1 MARSSS
7 SAATVKDLGA
17 TPILCS
23 LGSVQ
28 VDDLT
33 RHQIE
38 AVVHAAAMAEDWG
51 RYQDYFDANVVG
63 TQQLLDA
70 AKAAWCIHRFVHIS
84 SEAVHFDGADRSSSS
99 SSSSSSSP
107 VDYVESDPLQPK
119 SPFPYTATKAQ
130 AETLVV
136 AANTTDFCTVI
147 LRPRLVWGPEDS
159 TVAPT
164 VRRILKDGGFWW
176 VNHGAAVTSVCHI
189 DNLVHAILLCL
200 DASTSTSIGGQL
212 EKIGGEAFFIADDQ
226 LTTQKEFL
234 TAYMRATY
242 DLALPNRSLPYWLL
256 MPVSWCLTTIW
267 NWIGQPAAYMPPLTP
282 MALYVVSQPITV
294 NTKKAKQVLGWEPLM
309 KDQGRGMQLLTEF
322 SAKTTKKNK
331 KAQ

>member
-1 MARSSS
+1 MRVFVTGGSGFVGRHTIRGLVGQGHTVFAMARSSS

-84 SEAVHFDGADRSSSS
+84 SEAVHFDNTDLSS

-107 VDYVESDPLQPK
+107 FEYVESDP
-119 SPFPYTATKAQ
+119 FATQ
-130 AETLVV
+130 
-136 AANTTDFCTVI
+136 
-147 LRPRLVWGPEDS
+147 
-159 TVAPT
+159 
-164 VRRILKDGGFWW
+164 
-176 VNHGAAVTSVCHI
+176 
-189 DNLVHAILLCL
+189 
-200 DASTSTSIGGQL
+200 
-212 EKIGGEAFFIADDQ
+212 
-226 LTTQKEFL
+226 
-234 TAYMRATY
+234 M
-242 DLALPNRSLPYWLL
+242 SLPVHSHKRHRLRL
-256 MPVSWCLTTIW
+256 
-267 NWIGQPAAYMPPLTP
+267 
-282 MALYVVSQPITV
+282 
-294 NTKKAKQVLGWEPLM
+294 
-309 KDQGRGMQLLTEF
+309 
-322 SAKTTKKNK
+322 
-331 KAQ
+331 